1 MICGLII
8 LVVLLSSLAVTV
20 SGDLLKGNV
29 KYAYVGDDVS
39 LDCPFKLGS
48 KPNLI
53 RWTFMK
59 EDDDI
64 IVKTYKN
71 GEVMTELDGQIFCN
85 RTELFV
91 NKTGSGNACLTVK
104 QVKITDSGRYLCRV
118 TNGKLSEVTVELHVS
133 EKPTAKPEE
142 KSLNDNSKDATGV
155 DTTCAVI
162 VVVAVTASVL
172 ALVIIFIWIV
182 KTRRKKCGHLPQQ
195 EHNID
200 VSSEQK
206 TPFVSSDIKDEVF
219 EESED
224 SAYSSHNN
232 STKDLNKLA

>member
-1 MICGLII
+1 MIRGLII

-39 LDCPFKLGS
+39 LDCPFKVGS

-53 RWTFMK
+53 RWTFKK

-71 GEVMTELDGQIFCN
+71 GEVMTELDGQSFCN

-91 NKTGSGNACLTVK
+91 NKTSSGNACLTVK

-142 KSLNDNSKDATGV
+142 KSLNDNSKDATGA
-155 DTTCAVI
+155 DTSVVI

-172 ALVIIFIWIV
+172 AAAVIIFFWIV
-182 KTRRKKCGHLPQQ
+182 KTRRKKCGHLPQREQ
-195 EHNID
+195 NID

-206 TPFVSSDIKDEVF
+206 TAFVSSDIKDEVF

-232 STKDLNKLA
+232 STKDLNN